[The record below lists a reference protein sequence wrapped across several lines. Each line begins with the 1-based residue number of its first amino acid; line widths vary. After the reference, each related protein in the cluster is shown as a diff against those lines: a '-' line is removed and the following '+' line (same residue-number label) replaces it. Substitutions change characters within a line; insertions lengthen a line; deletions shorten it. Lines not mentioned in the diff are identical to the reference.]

1 MSSLVDPSFENYQL
15 TSGYEDFCC
24 FYYWLCPHGEYIRDT
39 CNCEQ
44 QCFEPLINFT
54 RISFEEFRR
63 YFVSFNVFYPSLS
76 YTSFKTEPAMTFA
89 GLLANLGGSL
99 GLIVS
104 MSVFTVFEVMELFF
118 LIMHVLLFK

>member
-1 MSSLVDPSFENYQL
+1 MATLSFAWR
-15 TSGYEDFCC
+15 S
-24 FYYWLCPHGEYIRDT
+24 
-39 CNCEQ
+39 
-44 QCFEPLINFT
+44 
-54 RISFEEFRR
+54 

-104 MSVFTVFEVMELFF
+104 VSVFTLFEIVELFF
-118 LIMHVLLFK
+118 LIMHVLLFR